1 MLRRLLLGLV
11 LLLPALTASFLHA
24 ALAQEPMRIVFAS
37 ELVPLSF
44 KDQGDL
50 RGILVDIAD
59 EIFVKR
65 LGQKVEMLVFPWERA
80 QQMVMRG
87 QADAFITVAT
97 EARRRY
103 ANCGENTVLETPL
116 HPVVQRDHAKRAV
129 IEAARRLADLKPF
142 DIVSYN
148 GNGWAK
154 QNLVG
159 FNVYFATDFPTSM
172 RGLAQGRGDVA
183 FASNAAGI
191 YFLKK
196 EGLGDRLIILPLV
209 VDTLKYVLCVG
220 KKSPYVGQL
229 AEFERVLEILKREDG
244 ERAIFT
250 RYGLTP
256 EMIQ

>member
-1 MLRRLLLGLV
+1 MLRRLLFGLV
-11 LLLPALTASFLHA
+11 LLPALAASFSYA
-24 ALAQEPMRIVFAS
+24 ALAQEPMRLVFAS

-44 KDQGDL
+44 KEQGQL
-50 RGILVDIAD
+50 RGILVDFAK

-87 QADAFITVAT
+87 EADAFITVAT

-103 ANCGENTVLETPL
+103 ANCGESTVLETPL
-116 HPVVQRDHAKRAV
+116 HPVVRRDHAKLAM
-129 IEAARRLADLKPF
+129 IEAARRLADFKPF
-142 DIVSYN
+142 DIVSNN

-159 FNVYFATDFPTSM
+159 FNVYFATDFPTAL
-172 RGLAQGRGDVA
+172 RGLAHGRGDIA
-183 FASNAAGI
+183 FATDTAGT
-191 YFLKK
+191 YFLQK
-196 EGLGDRLIILPLV
+196 EGLGDRLVILPLV
-209 VDTLKYVLCVG
+209 VDTWKYVLCVG
-220 KKSPYVGQL
+220 KKSPYVAQL

-244 ERAIFT
+244 EHTILA

-256 EMIQ
+256 EIVR